1 MTATPTKLDVIAEAG
16 TLAST
21 IDHSRWGNRLAY
33 LWAVTFLL
41 MGMLAGSIYL
51 DKDQFVIAT
60 LAWLLAFAFT
70 LLVVTPS
77 AEQMTKMLAQVAAI
91 RAGTKTAD

>member
-21 IDHSRWGNRLAY
+21 IDHSRWGNRLFY
-33 LWAVTFLL
+33 LWAVTAALL
-41 MGMLAGSIYL
+41 LMLAGSIYL
-51 DKDQFVIAT
+51 DKPGFVIAT
-60 LAWLLAFAFT
+60 LAWLLAFAVT

-91 RAGTKTAD
+91 RAGTKAAE